1 MNNQKTTIKA
11 GLQFWGGVGS
21 VTGANFILTEPSMT
35 AMVDCGLIQGS
46 YQSMKENYKDFD
58 YNPADI
64 DVLFV
69 THAHIDHIGRIP
81 KLVEE
86 GFRGTI
92 YTTPETKEI
101 AAIMFDDAIK
111 IMNYN
116 LTKYGTEPLY
126 KPDAP
131 KKALSLWKT
140 VEYHTPFE
148 VGPYSVVF
156 KDAGHVLGS
165 SMITLSPKSGGKS
178 ITFTGDLGNSPTPL
192 LRPTEKLGKTEYLVI
207 ESVYGDRNH
216 DSKVERDRKLKDTIK
231 ETVERGGTVLIPAF
245 SLERTQVILY
255 EVNNMVEDGLIP
267 SVPVFLD
274 SPLALKVT
282 DIYKRHKHH
291 FNDQVKAEIKGGDDI
306 FDFPRLTII
315 KDVRESDAIKR
326 TKGPKIIIAGSG
338 MSAGGRIQSHEKE
351 YLPDKN
357 NTLILV
363 GYQAAGTLGRRIQE
377 GLKKI
382 KIDEE
387 FIKVRAKIVN
397 VLGYSSHKDS
407 DGLVDFVGE
416 SADSLQKIFTLMG
429 EPKASM
435 HLAQRIR
442 DEYNLDAIY
451 PERGKVYEIEL

>member
-1 MNNQKTTIKA
+1 MTNRKNTIHA
-11 GLQFWGGVGS
+11 QLQCWGGVGK
-21 VTGANFILTEPSMT
+21 VTGANFILTEPSLT
-35 AMVDCGLIQGS
+35 VMVDCGLIQGS
-46 YQSMKENYKDFD
+46 YESMKENYKEFD

-86 GFRGTI
+86 GFRGVI
-92 YTTPETKEI
+92 YSTPETKEI
-101 AAIMFDDAIK
+101 AEIMFDDAIK
-111 IMNYN
+111 IMDYN
-116 LTKYGTEPLY
+116 LKEYGTKPLY
-126 KPDAP
+126 KRDSP
-131 KKALSLWKT
+131 KKALALWKT
-140 VEYHTPFE
+140 QEYHTPFD
-148 VGPYSVVF
+148 VGPYSVSM
-156 KDAGHVLGS
+156 KDAGHILGS
-165 SMITLSPKSGGKS
+165 AMIKLEPQGGGKS

-192 LRPTEKLGKTEYLVI
+192 LRDTEQLGKTEYLVM

-216 DSKVERDRKLKDTIK
+216 DSKKERDEKFKDVIANTIG
-231 ETVERGGTVLIPAF
+231 RGGTVLIPAF

-255 EVNNMVEDGLIP
+255 EINNMVEDKKIK

-274 SPLALKVT
+274 SPLAMKVT

-291 FNDQVKAEIKGGDDI
+291 FNDAVKAEIKGGDDI

-315 KDVRESDAIKR
+315 KDVRESESIKK

-338 MSAGGRIQSHEKE
+338 MSAGGRIQSHEKQF
-351 YLPDKN
+351 LPGEK

-363 GYQAAGTLGRRIQE
+363 GYQATGTMGRRLQE
-377 GLKKI
+377 GAKKI
-382 KIDEE
+382 KIDDD
-387 FIKVRAKIVN
+387 FVKVKAEVVN

-416 SADSLQKIFTLMG
+416 GEGVLQKVFTVMG
-429 EPKASM
+429 EPKSSLF
-435 HLAQRIR
+435 LAQRIK
-442 DEYNLDAIY
+442 DEYNIDAIY